1 MQYGFGK
8 MGNVYYAMKDFDD
21 AINDT
26 VKTLNDAIGKYNK
39 AIAKDEAKAMKEQS
53 LLLSKYAPTITE
65 NNAGVYCIK
74 VNDKV
79 LYVGQSRQIQGR
91 VINHISSIAN
101 CIENMMLGESVE
113 NKYRI
118 LAIAFLEN
126 YDLEF
131 VELYQ
136 CDTTG
141 LDKNAITENLKEVEM
156 YYIDLYDAPLNT
168 YRPHRCEQPKTLKEA
183 MSKARYHC

>member
-8 MGNVYYAMKDFDD
+8 TGNVYYAIKDFDD
-21 AINDT
+21 AINKYHKA
-26 VKTLNDAIGKYNK
+26 VK
-39 AIAKDEAKAMKEQS
+39 KDEEKAAKEIS
-53 LLLSKYAPTITE
+53 FLLNKYAPTITE

-79 LYVGQSRQIQGR
+79 LYVGQSRQVQGR

-136 CDTTG
+136 CDTSG
-141 LDKNAITENLKEVEM
+141 LDKDTITENLKEVEM